1 MKKFINNMFC
11 NKSGEVSHKRILG
24 TIGFI
29 ALVATMVANSFYHKD
44 IAPAPELVQAV
55 EYLVISTIFGT
66 VIEKFANKEK

>member
-1 MKKFINNMFC
+1 MFS

-44 IAPAPELVQAV
+44 IAPRAELVTAV
-55 EYLVISTIFGT
+55 EYLVISSIFGP
-66 VIEKFANKEK
+66 VVEKFANKEK

>member
-1 MKKFINNMFC
+1 MKKFLNNMFC

-44 IAPAPELVQAV
+44 IAPSAELVTAV

-66 VIEKFANKEK
+66 VVEKFANNG